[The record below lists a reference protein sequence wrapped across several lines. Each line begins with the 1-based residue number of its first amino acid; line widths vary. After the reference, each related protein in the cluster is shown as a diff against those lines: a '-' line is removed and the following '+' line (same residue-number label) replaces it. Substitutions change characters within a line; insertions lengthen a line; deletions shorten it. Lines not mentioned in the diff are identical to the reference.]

1 MKTIKFL
8 SVFALVAVVGIAT
21 AVEKPKM
28 NVIALSDEK
37 ALIAVANENPAYFEL
52 SIKAENG
59 DMVYYKESDKE
70 ITNLRQIIDYS
81 NLKSGSYSLKLKAND
96 TFLTT
101 DFEIDNKGIKVG
113 ETKMSYAPH
122 FNFSGDVL
130 KFSYLNF
137 DKEYVK
143 FKIYSNGEMV
153 FENKMGNDFVLT
165 AGYDLSKLEAG
176 KYEVELTS
184 MNNHFSYNIEK

>member
-1 MKTIKFL
+1 MKTKQFL
-8 SVFALVAVVGIAT
+8 SVLVLVAVVGIAT

-28 NVIALSDEK
+28 NVIRLSDET

-81 NLKSGSYSLKLKAND
+81 NLSSGSYSLKLKVND
-96 TFLTT
+96 TFLST
-101 DFEIDNKGIKVG
+101 DFEIDNKGMKVG

-153 FENKMGNDFVLT
+153 FENKLGNDFVLN

-184 MNNHFSYNIEK
+184 MNNQFSYNIEK

>member
-1 MKTIKFL
+1 MKTIKIL
-8 SVFALVAVVGIAT
+8 SVFAFVAIVGIAT

-28 NVIALSDEK
+28 NIIRLSDET
-37 ALIAVANENPAYFEL
+37 ALIAIANEKPAYFEL
-52 SIKAENG
+52 SIKSENG
-59 DMVYYKESDKE
+59 DIVYYRESDKE

-81 NLKSGSYSLKLKAND
+81 NLRAGSYSLKLKAND
-96 TFLTT
+96 TFLST
-101 DFEIDNKGIKVG
+101 DFEIDNKGMKVG

-130 KFSYLNF
+130 KLSYLNF
-137 DKEYVK
+137 DKENVE

-153 FENKMGNDFVLT
+153 FENKLGNDFVLN

-184 MNNHFSYNIEK
+184 MNNEFSYNIEK

>member
-1 MKTIKFL
+1 L
-8 SVFALVAVVGIAT
+8 LAVVGIAT

-28 NVIALSDEK
+28 NVIRLSDET

>member
-1 MKTIKFL
+1 MKTIKIL
-8 SVFALVAVVGIAT
+8 SVFTFVAVVGIAT

-28 NVIALSDEK
+28 NVIQLSDET
-37 ALIAVANENPAYFEL
+37 ALIAIANENPAYFEL
-52 SIKAENG
+52 SIKSENG

-81 NLKSGSYSLKLKAND
+81 NLRAGCYSLKLKMND
-96 TFLTT
+96 TFLST
-101 DFEIDNKGIKVG
+101 DFEIDNKGMKVG

-122 FNFSGDVL
+122 FNFNDDVL
-130 KFSYLNF
+130 KLTYLNF
-137 DKEYVK
+137 DMENVK

-153 FENKMGNDFVLT
+153 FENKLGNDFVLN

-184 MNNHFSYNIEK
+184 MNNQFSYNIEK